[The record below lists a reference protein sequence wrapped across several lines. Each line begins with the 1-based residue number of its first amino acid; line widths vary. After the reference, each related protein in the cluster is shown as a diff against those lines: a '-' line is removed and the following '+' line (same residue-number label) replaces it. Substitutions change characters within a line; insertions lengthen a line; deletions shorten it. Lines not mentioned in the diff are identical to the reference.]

1 MNKAR
6 ARLSQKYNVTSVYDV
21 ALTTVPLIIET
32 ARATTTMV
40 TSSTTMK
47 MMAAKET
54 TTVPSMT
61 QKSTIATTTTTMT
74 TTSRLTT
81 TKSTT
86 LSTPRFSS
94 TLSRSSPTTTL
105 PPTIT
110 EPNTKIFRKHSQ
122 NNGLS
127 NVINRGREKMSVTS
141 THSSINVFSTPLS
154 EGNHR
159 IVFQHTT
166 PTSTTRRPVFLANS
180 KSRSPKTTTPPQGK
194 NKFYVS
200 FWRY

>member
-21 ALTTVPLIIET
+21 ALTTAPLIIET
-32 ARATTTMV
+32 ARTMTTLV

-61 QKSTIATTTTTMT
+61 RKSTIATTATTVKTTIT
-74 TTSRLTT
+74 TTSRPTT
-81 TKSTT
+81 TKSTIV
-86 LSTPRFSS
+86 STARFSS
-94 TLSRSSPTTTL
+94 TLPKSSPTTTL
-105 PPTIT
+105 LPTIT
-110 EPNTKIFRKHSQ
+110 EPNTKIFFRHYQ

-127 NVINRGREKMSVTS
+127 NVINRGREKVSGTS
-141 THSSINVFSTPLS
+141 THSSINVFLTPLS

-159 IVFQHTT
+159 IVFEHTT
-166 PTSTTRRPVFLANS
+166 PTTTTRRPVFLANS
-180 KSRSPKTTTPPQGK
+180 KSRSPKTTIPPQGK
-194 NKFYVS
+194 NKF
-200 FWRY
+200 F